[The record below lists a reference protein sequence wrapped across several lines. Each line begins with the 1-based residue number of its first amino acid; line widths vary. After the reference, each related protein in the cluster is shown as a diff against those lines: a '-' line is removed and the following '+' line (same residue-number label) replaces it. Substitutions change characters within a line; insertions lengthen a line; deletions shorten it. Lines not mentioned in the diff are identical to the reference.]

1 MRHYGESEELIVDV
15 FRLRDRLVK
24 DYSEYIGSF
33 INIRDPRI
41 AGAVGDEL
49 NAGLLWPDPLIQL
62 NPSFAPG
69 ETIDALVEQGIL
81 HEECRRAFRLK
92 KDDSPEGLPMRLHRH
107 QSEAVKVASGERSY
121 VLTTGTGSGKS
132 LAYIIPIVN
141 HVLRE
146 GPGQGIQAI
155 IVYPM
160 NALANSQHG
169 ELEKFLCLG
178 YPDKRG
184 SVTFERYTGQESH
197 EDRERII
204 SSPPDVLLTNYVMLE
219 LLLTR
224 PDEKGLINAAQG
236 LKFLVLDELH
246 TYRGRQGA
254 DVAMLI
260 RRVRDR
266 LAAHNLQ
273 CVGTSATLSSG
284 GTYTEQQREIA
295 AVASRLFGS
304 TVEPDHVIGETLE
317 RSTVESDFSDN
328 SVVRELTNRLEDP
341 QRKPPGE
348 FSSFIKDPLASWIE
362 STFGIETDPK
372 SGRLRRSN
380 PRSITGE
387 SGAAADL
394 SRLTGV
400 GQQVC
405 VGKIQETLLKG
416 YDVLHPD
423 TGFPVFAFR
432 LHQFISR
439 GDTVYASPE
448 SEAERYIT
456 VYGQQYVPNEER
468 QRILLP
474 LAFCRHCGQEYYV
487 VRKTR
492 DEETKQDRFLQ
503 RDLMDNFQDE
513 DSEAGF
519 LYVNSSSPW
528 PSSREEQLAC
538 VPDEWCE
545 EVRGNLRLKS
555 NFRKYLPKSIRMNS
569 LGVQDPSGFECHYF
583 AAPFRFCMNCGVA
596 YSGRQRSDF
605 PKLSTLGSGGRSTA
619 TTILSLA
626 TILGMRDED
635 LREEARKLLSFT
647 DNRQDASLQAGHF
660 NDFLEVGVLRGGLYQ
675 AVLSAGT
682 TGLRHDELAQRVFEV
697 LNLPIAMYASDP
709 EVRFNA
715 LDDTRTSLRD
725 VLGYRLYHDLRRGWR
740 INAPNLEQ
748 CGLLEIQYLSL
759 DQLCEAEDV
768 WEDCHPVLASASKE
782 TRFKIAKVF
791 LDHMRQQLAVKVDY
805 LDPNY
810 QDRIKQRSNQRL
822 ISPWSI
828 DEGEPMVSASLLL
841 PRSRQKG
848 DYGGHVYVSPR
859 GAYGQFLRRPGT
871 FRDYDEKISL
881 QDSRRIILNLLEAL
895 RIAGLV
901 EQVAE
906 PRSDG
911 DVPGFQIPAASL
923 TWHAG
928 EGTTGYCDPLRT
940 TSESEEGTSTNEFF
954 LAFYKE
960 IAAKTLGIRAG
971 EHTAQVPNDIRV
983 QREEAFREARLPILY
998 CSPTMELGVDIAQLN
1013 VVNMRNI
1020 PPTPA
1025 NYAQRSG
1032 RAGRSGQPALV
1043 FSYCTTGSSHDQYFF
1058 RRPDRM
1064 VCGAV
1069 TPPRIELANKDLL
1082 ESHIQAIW
1090 LAETGQSL
1098 GKSLRDLL
1106 ELAGDQPSMELLE
1119 SVRASIMNTD
1129 ARSRARVR
1137 AERIVAGLRSELATS
1152 DWYSDSWLD
1161 DILNQVVRRFG
1172 VACDRWRGLYKSAL
1186 DQFKRQNAIISD
1198 ASRGPRE
1205 KEHARRLRRE
1215 AETQIDLLTQSHDL
1229 YQSDFY
1235 SYRYF
1240 ASEGFLP
1247 GYNFPRLPLSAF
1259 IPGRRSRDEFLSRP
1273 RFLAISEFGPRAV
1286 IYHEGSRYIINK
1298 VILPVDESEQI
1309 VTRHIK
1315 LCSKCGYLHVITDE
1329 SGPDI
1334 CHRTDCGATLGPPI
1348 THMFRLENVST
1359 KRRDRINCDEEER
1372 LRMGYELR
1380 TGVRFAEYDHAVSC
1394 RKATVEADD
1403 EVLATLT
1410 YGDRANL
1417 WRVNLGWARRKEKG
1431 RFGFILDIERGYW
1444 QKNEQIE
1451 TDDDDPMSQRI
1462 ERVIPYVEDHRNCLL
1477 LEPGKQLSKEVLAS
1491 LQAAL
1496 KTAIQV
1502 CYQLEDT
1509 EIAAESLPDMDNRRL
1524 ILLYE
1529 SSEGGAGVL
1538 RRLID
1543 DPSAMGLV
1551 AREALRICHF
1561 DPDSGEDR
1569 KRAENAREDCEAACY
1584 DCLMSYSNQR
1594 DHEVLDRKVIR
1605 DLLLALARAQV
1616 KSAPTDLTRPDH
1628 LQRLMNSCESELEK
1642 SWLRYVEER
1651 DLRLPSKAQSPIE
1664 ACSTRPDFYYE
1675 EFQTAIYVDGPY
1687 HDYPDRKQR
1696 DESLTEAMEDMG
1708 WTVIRFGHKEDWEE
1722 KLAQYPHVFGKGTE

>member
-1 MRHYGESEELIVDV
+1 MDV
-15 FRLRDRLVK
+15 FRLRERLVK
-24 DYSEYIGSF
+24 DYYDFISSF

-41 AGAVGDEL
+41 AGAVSDEL

-69 ETIDALVEQGIL
+69 DTIGTLVERGIL

-92 KDDSPEGLPMRLHRH
+92 KDEDPEGLPMRLHRH
-107 QSEAVKVASGERSY
+107 QSDAVEVASGGHNY

-132 LAYIIPIVN
+132 LAYIVPIVN
-141 HVLRE
+141 RVLQQ
-146 GPGQGIQAI
+146 GPGRGIQAI

-160 NALANSQHG
+160 NALANSQQG
-169 ELEKFLCLG
+169 ELEKFLCFG

-184 SVTFERYTGQESH
+184 PVTFGRYTGQESH

-204 SSPPDVLLTNYVMLE
+204 SNPPNVLLTNYVMLE

-224 PDEKGLINAAQG
+224 PEEKGLINAARG
-236 LKFLVLDELH
+236 LEFLVLDELH

-266 LAAHNLQ
+266 LATEDMQ

-284 GTYTEQQREIA
+284 GTYAEQQEEIA
-295 AVASRLFGS
+295 TVAGRLFGAK
-304 TVEPDHVIGETLE
+304 VDPAHVIGETLE
-317 RSTVESDFSDN
+317 RSTVERDFADTN
-328 SVVRELTNRLEDP
+328 IVRELADRLTNP
-341 QRKPPGE
+341 QDR
-348 FSSFIKDPLASWIE
+348 SSSDFESFRDDPLASWIE
-362 STFGIETDPK
+362 STFGVETDPV
-372 SGRLRRSN
+372 SGRLKRSN
-380 PRSITGE
+380 PKSITGE
-387 SGAAADL
+387 NGAAADL
-394 SRLTGV
+394 GRLTSV
-400 GQQVC
+400 DLQTC
-405 VGKIQETLLKG
+405 VRQIQETLLKG
-416 YDVLHPD
+416 YDVSHPD
-423 TGFPVFAFR
+423 TKFPVFAFR

-439 GDTVYASPE
+439 GDTAYASPE
-448 SEAERYIT
+448 HEDERYIT
-456 VYGQQYVPNEER
+456 VHGQQYVPGEER
-468 QRILLP
+468 RRILLP

-492 DEETKQDRFLQ
+492 DDETMQDRFLQ
-503 RDLMDNFQDE
+503 RELMDSFQDD

-519 LYVNSSSPW
+519 VYVSASKPW
-528 PSSREEQLAC
+528 PSTREEQLAR

-555 NFRKYLPKSIRMNS
+555 NFRKYLPKSIKMTP
-569 LGVQDPSGFECHYF
+569 LGVQDSSGCDCYYF
-583 AAPFRFCMNCGVA
+583 ATPFRFCLNCGVA

-626 TILGMRDED
+626 TILGIRDEN

-660 NDFLEVGVLRGGLYQ
+660 NDFLEVGILRGALYQ
-675 AVLSAGT
+675 AALSTGPS
-682 TGLRHDELAQRVFEV
+682 GLRHDELAQKVFEA
-697 LNLPIAMYASDP
+697 LNLPITMYASEPD
-709 EVRFNA
+709 VRFNA
-715 LDDTRTSLRD
+715 LDDTKTSLRD

-748 CGLLEIQYLSL
+748 CGLLEIRYLSL
-759 DQLCEAEDV
+759 DQLCEAEDI
-768 WEDCHPVLASASKE
+768 WERCHPALSSASKE
-782 TRFKIAKVF
+782 IRFRVAKVF

-805 LDPNY
+805 LDSNY

-822 ISPWSI
+822 IPPWSI
-828 DEGEPMVSASLLL
+828 DEGEPMLSAPILF
-841 PRSRQKG
+841 PRSQTKG
-848 DYGGHVYVSPR
+848 DYGGHVYASPR

-871 FRDYDEKISL
+871 FQNYDERISL
-881 QDSRRIILNLLEAL
+881 QDSKAIILNLLEAL
-895 RIAGLV
+895 RVAGLV

-906 PRSDG
+906 PRSEE
-911 DVPGFQIPAASL
+911 DVHGFQIPAASL

-928 EGTTGYCDPLRT
+928 EGATGYCDPLRT

-954 LAFYKE
+954 VAFYKE

-971 EHTAQVPNDIRV
+971 EHTAQVPNDVRV
-983 QREEAFREARLPILY
+983 QREDAFREARLPILY

-1106 ELAGDQPSMELLE
+1106 ELTGDEPSMELLE

-1129 ARSRARVR
+1129 ARSRARTR
-1137 AERIVAGLRSELATS
+1137 AEKIVAGLRSELTAS
-1152 DWYSDSWLD
+1152 DWYADSWLD
-1161 DILNQVVRRFG
+1161 DILNQVVRRFDA
-1172 VACDRWRGLYKSAL
+1172 ACNRWRGLYKSAL
-1186 DQFKRQNAIISD
+1186 DQFKRQNAIIAD

-1273 RFLAISEFGPRAV
+1273 RFLAISEFGPRAF

-1315 LCSKCGYLHVITDE
+1315 LCSNCGYLHVVTDQ
-1329 SGPDI
+1329 SGPDM
-1334 CHRTDCGATLGPPI
+1334 CHRTDCGAPLGPPI

-1380 TGVRFAEYDHAVSC
+1380 TGVRFAEYDHTVSC

-1403 EVLATLT
+1403 EVLAKLT

-1431 RFGFILDIERGYW
+1431 RFGFVLDIERGYW

-1451 TDDDDPMSQRI
+1451 SDDDDPMSQRV

-1477 LEPGKQLSKEVLAS
+1477 LEPGKLLPREVLAS

-1509 EIAAESLPDMDNRRL
+1509 EIAAESLPDSDNRRL
-1524 ILLYE
+1524 ILFYE

-1543 DPSAMGLV
+1543 NPSAMAVV
-1551 AREALRICHF
+1551 AREALKICHF
-1561 DPDSGEDR
+1561 DPDSGEDK
-1569 KRAENAREDCEAACY
+1569 KRSENAREDCEAACY

-1594 DHEVLDRKVIR
+1594 DHELLDRKAIH
-1605 DLLLALARAQV
+1605 DLLMALARAQV
-1616 KSAPTDLTRPDH
+1616 KSAPTDLTRADH
-1628 LQRLMNSCESELEK
+1628 MQRLMNSCESALEK
-1642 SWLRYVEER
+1642 SWLRYLDER
-1651 DLRLPSKAQSPIE
+1651 ILRLPSKAQNLIE

-1675 EFQTAIYVDGPY
+1675 DSQTAVYVDGPH
-1687 HDYPDRKQR
+1687 HDFPDRKER
-1696 DESLTEAMEDMG
+1696 DRVLTEAMEDLG
-1708 WTVIRFGHKEDWEE
+1708 WTVIRFGYQNDWETVI
-1722 KLAQYPHVFGKGTE
+1722 ARYPHVFGKGTE